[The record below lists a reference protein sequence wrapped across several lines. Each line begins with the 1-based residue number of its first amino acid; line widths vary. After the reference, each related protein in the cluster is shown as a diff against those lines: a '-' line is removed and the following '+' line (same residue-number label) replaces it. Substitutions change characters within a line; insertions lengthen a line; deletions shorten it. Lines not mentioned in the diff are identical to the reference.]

1 MTEKQFT
8 ENDMGKERERIR
20 ERDSKIFHMI
30 ILACLPFFFVGYFY
44 ALYRG
49 NNGNVSSYSLLILA
63 FSAAGS
69 DVLFTGKKTGQKALS
84 LLIKI
89 DAVLFFLWIAATMIH
104 LILK

>member
-8 ENDMGKERERIR
+8 ENYMEKERERTR
-20 ERDSKIFHMI
+20 ERGSKIFHMI
-30 ILACLPFFFVGYFY
+30 ILACLPLFFAGYFY

-49 NNGNVSSYSLLILA
+49 NNGNRSSYSLLILM

-84 LLIKI
+84 LLAKI
-89 DAVLFFLWIAATMIH
+89 DVVLFFVWIAAAMIH